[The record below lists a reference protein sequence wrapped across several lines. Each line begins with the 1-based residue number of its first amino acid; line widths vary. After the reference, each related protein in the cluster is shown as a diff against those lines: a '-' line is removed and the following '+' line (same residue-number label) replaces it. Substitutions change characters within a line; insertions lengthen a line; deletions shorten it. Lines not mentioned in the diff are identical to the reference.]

1 MRVNI
6 ISLRWHAYLKEKIMT
21 IKSSLVAIIAVFSVV
36 FFLAPT
42 ANAAEKTEAK
52 KEEKP
57 PVMVAIQ
64 PGDTLSSIADA
75 HSTTYVRIFNANE
88 FIANPD
94 IVNAGDEIRIPTAE
108 ETLPDR
114 FDAVAAQQVAIVV
127 PQVVAQAQAGA
138 ARSNVAVR
146 SIPSSSAGNTY
157 YRGYCTWYAKER
169 RPDLPNMLGNG
180 GQWVASAAARG
191 YATGS
196 APRAGA
202 IAETPGHVAY
212 VESVRGDGTIV
223 ISEMNGPAGFG
234 VVGTRVVPAGQYRY
248 IY

>member
-1 MRVNI
+1 
-6 ISLRWHAYLKEKIMT
+6 MT
-21 IKSSLVAIIAVFSVV
+21 IKSSLAAIIAVFSVV

-42 ANAAEKTEAK
+42 AGATEKTETK
-52 KEEKP
+52 KDEKP
-57 PVMVAIQ
+57 AVVVTIQ

-75 HSTTYVRIFNANE
+75 HGTTYVRIFNANE

-94 IVNAGDEIRIPTAE
+94 IVNAGDEIRVPTAE
-108 ETLPDR
+108 EELPDR
-114 FDAVAAQQVAIVV
+114 YGALTA
-127 PQVVAQAQAGA
+127 QVVAVAPQATAQAPTGVVQPA
-138 ARSNVAVR
+138 AVPRSA
-146 SIPSSSAGNTY
+146 PASSAGNTY

-202 IAETPGHVAY
+202 IAEMPGHVAY

-234 VVGTRVVPAGQYRY
+234 VVGTRVVPASQYRY

>member
-1 MRVNI
+1 
-6 ISLRWHAYLKEKIMT
+6 MT
-21 IKSSLVAIIAVFSVV
+21 IKSSLMAIIAVFSVV
-36 FFLAPT
+36 LFLAPT
-42 ANAAEKTEAK
+42 ANATEETEIKT
-52 KEEKP
+52 EEKP
-57 PVMVAIQ
+57 PVIVTIQ
-64 PGDTLSSIADA
+64 PGDTLTSIADV

-94 IVNAGDEIRIPTAE
+94 VVNAGDEIRIPAADE
-108 ETLPDR
+108 VLPDR
-114 FDAVAAQQVAIVV
+114 YGAVAVQQPAAVA
-127 PQVVAQAQAGA
+127 PQVTAQAQTGA
-138 ARSNVAVR
+138 TRPTAAPRSTPV
-146 SIPSSSAGNTY
+146 SSAGNSY

-180 GQWVASAAARG
+180 GQWVASAAGRG

-202 IAETPGHVAY
+202 IAETTGHVAY

-234 VVGTRVVPAGQYRY
+234 VVGTRVVSASQYRY

>member
-1 MRVNI
+1 
-6 ISLRWHAYLKEKIMT
+6 MT
-21 IKSSLVAIIAVFSVV
+21 IKSSLMAIIAVFSVV
-36 FFLAPT
+36 FFVAPT
-42 ANAAEKTEAK
+42 ASATENTDTK

-57 PVMVAIQ
+57 PVVVTIQ

-75 HSTTYVRIFNANE
+75 HSTTYVHIFNANE

-94 IVNAGDEIRIPTAE
+94 VVNAGDEIRIPTADE
-108 ETLPDR
+108 ELPDR
-114 FDAVAAQQVAIVV
+114 YGAVAAQQVAAVA
-127 PQVVAQAQAGA
+127 PQVVTRAQTGGA
-138 ARSNVAVR
+138 RPTVTPRSA
-146 SIPSSSAGNTY
+146 PASSAGNTY

-191 YATGS
+191 IATGS

-202 IAETPGHVAY
+202 IAEMPGHVAY

-234 VVGTRVVPAGQYRY
+234 VVGTRVVPASQYRY